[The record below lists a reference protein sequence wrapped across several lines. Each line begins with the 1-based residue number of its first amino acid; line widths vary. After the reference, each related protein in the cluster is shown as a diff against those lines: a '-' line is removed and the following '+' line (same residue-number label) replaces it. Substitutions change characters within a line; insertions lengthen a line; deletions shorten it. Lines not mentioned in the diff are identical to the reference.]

1 MFLYIGLQDRVEVL
15 KLAIGN
21 QANNKYLK
29 NGWGKKKGYSLN
41 MHTCRSHMPPFLSHK
56 ENACSMGYTSGREY
70 FNRKSEQE

>member
-29 NGWGKKKGYSLN
+29 NGWEKKGLLIKYAY
-41 MHTCRSHMPPFLSHK
+41 M
-56 ENACSMGYTSGREY
+56 
-70 FNRKSEQE
+70 